1 MSNPHGNNTTCNS
14 GNATICMVP
23 SFFERPSSVIERSKK
38 TIEGVHSVPEPANP
52 KFFYDKWLN
61 KRSET
66 PSKKYV
72 KAYKLSEERTN
83 SKDMIKKLERYTEL
97 SSILNSK

>member
-1 MSNPHGNNTTCNS
+1 M
-14 GNATICMVP
+14 IP

-38 TIEGVHSVPEPANP
+38 PFEGVHSVPEPANP
-52 KFFYDKWLN
+52 KFFQRVN

-83 SKDMIKKLERYTEL
+83 SKDIIKKLERYTEL
-97 SSILNSK
+97 SSILNS